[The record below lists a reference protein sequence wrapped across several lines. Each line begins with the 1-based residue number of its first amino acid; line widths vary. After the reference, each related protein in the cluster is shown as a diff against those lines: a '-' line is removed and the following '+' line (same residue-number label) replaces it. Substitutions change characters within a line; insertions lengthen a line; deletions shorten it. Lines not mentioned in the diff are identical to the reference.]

1 VAGEI
6 KEVVDEL
13 RDKGEKVGLLKIR
26 VFRPFP
32 YVEIAEALSHARIIA
47 VLDRSASM
55 GAYGPLF
62 TEIRTALYDVPSRPM
77 IYNRTFGLGGRE
89 LFLDDIKAIFE
100 QSEQYLQ
107 GGRIETVFDYLCV
120 RGA

>member
-1 VAGEI
+1 
-6 KEVVDEL
+6 VVDEL

-32 YVEIAEALSHARIIA
+32 YEEIAQALAHAKVIT

-62 TEIRTALYDVPSRPM
+62 TEIRTALYDTPSHPM

-89 LFLDDIKAIFE
+89 LYLEDIKDIFKE
-100 QSEQYLQ
+100 SEQYLQ
-107 GGRIETVFDYLCV
+107 AGKIETVFDYLGV
-120 RGA
+120 RGG